1 MMKNFNV
8 RKVLVPMDFSKHSLN
23 ALNTAITIC
32 SQNHASLT
40 LIQVIGNGGVIIPS
54 KQETISKAVT
64 EPGRVANENLN
75 VLTKSLSSR
84 HDIAVDYVVEAGIAA
99 HVICDHAKHHGFDM
113 IIIGT
118 GGTFGFRRIFTET
131 TAYKVVKGSP
141 CPVLSVPSNRLFTR
155 FNKIIFPVRSAS
167 RMLEKYE
174 IARPIINSSDCSI
187 LITGLTKVNDAED
200 FRKVNTAIDALR
212 HKLENDQVG
221 YSSKV
226 HFCGSIS
233 DRLLEISH
241 NEKPDLIVIVARIE
255 TSFKRF
261 LLEYYAKSI
270 VSSARCPVLSV
281 RPDMAAIN

>member
-1 MMKNFNV
+1 MKNFNV

-32 SQNHASLT
+32 LQHNASLT
-40 LIQVIGNGGVIIPS
+40 LIQVIDNANVIIPS
-54 KQETISKAVT
+54 NREVMKPVT
-64 EPGRVANENLN
+64 DLGRIANENLN
-75 VLTKSLSSR
+75 VLIKSLSSR
-84 HDIAVDYVVEAGIAA
+84 HDIDVDYVVEAGVTS
-99 HVICDHAKHHGFDM
+99 HVICDHARRHGFDM
-113 IIIGT
+113 IIMGT

-155 FNKIIFPVRSAS
+155 FRKVIFPVRSAS
-167 RMLEKYE
+167 RMLDKYE
-174 IARPIINSSDCSI
+174 VVRPIISSSDCSI

-200 FRKVNTAIDALR
+200 FRKVSLAIDTLR
-212 HKLENDQVG
+212 HKLDNDQVV

-226 HFCGSIS
+226 HFCDSIS
-233 DRLLEISH
+233 GRLLEISH

-255 TSFKRF
+255 TSLKRF